1 MTGPAWFSAV
11 DSLPASMAA
20 EVSAFLPRA
29 TLAGYQRFL
38 DTMYHD
44 TRGSEVR
51 LRDAAAAATDDA
63 LRIFWPHSLRRKRS
77 TIDSQKRICA
87 RLVGLPALKNQR
99 ACARLRLRGE
109 AHAERLLVGAHSAAI
124 TWVELHRCVM
134 D

>member
-20 EVSAFLPRA
+20 EVSAFVPRA

-38 DTMYHD
+38 DTMYHY

-63 LRIFWPHSLRRKRS
+63 LRIFLASLAEEEAEHYRLAEADLRAFGRS
-77 TIDSQKRICA
+77 PSAEKPES
-87 RLVGLPALKNQR
+87 VR
-99 ACARLRLRGE
+99 AFETA
-109 AHAERLLVGAHSAAI
+109 
-124 TWVELHRCVM
+124 W
-134 D
+134 